1 MRMAA
6 RLGAECRQ
14 RRGRS
19 FTLMD
24 VAVRAGV
31 SQGTVHHFEDG
42 DWWVRRTDE
51 IVDAYAELLSTT
63 PGALWRAALDRKE

>member
-1 MRMAA
+1 MAA

-14 RRGRS
+14 RRGRT
-19 FTLMD
+19 FTLME

-42 DWWVRRTDE
+42 EWWVRRTDE
-51 IVDAYAELLSTT
+51 IVAAYADLLGTT
-63 PGALWRAALDRKE
+63 PYALWRAALDREE